1 MLRHRISSVR
11 LIPLSFLAAILLGA
25 VLLTLP
31 ISSASGQSTVFTD
44 ALFTSATSVCVT
56 GLTVVTTA
64 SHWSIFGKVVILFL
78 IQIGG
83 LGIITIYSLIM
94 LLAHRRF
101 TLSDRIVLQDAL
113 NLRNTSGVL
122 KFLIRVIKTT
132 LIFELIGAAIYA
144 IDFIPRFGITRGI
157 TISVFNSVSAFCNA
171 GMDIIGDSSLTGFYD
186 NPLIL
191 ITTMFLIFAGGIGYV
206 VWFDIASSAKNA
218 ATKLISPRQILRRLP
233 EHSKL
238 SLIITL
244 ALIVSGGLIIFITEY
259 NNPGTIGSMT
269 LPQKILNSLFESVT
283 FRTAGFNTFPQTSI
297 RDISCVTAY
306 TLMFIGGS
314 PVGTAGGVKTVTFF
328 LAVMNVVSYIRGEN
342 DTTIFNRRITAE
354 QMRKSTVII
363 SVSAVAVLIM
373 TILLNIINDVGLK
386 DGLFEV
392 ISASATVGLTRD
404 VTPILNTGGK
414 LLITFAM
421 YIGRIAPLSMV
432 IFFAGQHREDN
443 RLKYPEAKIYIG

>member
-1 MLRHRISSVR
+1 MFRHRISSVR

-31 ISSASGQSTVFTD
+31 ISSADGQFTAFTD

-64 SHWSIFGKVVILFL
+64 SHWSIFGKVVIVCL

-101 TLSDRIVLQDAL
+101 TLSDRIVLQDSL

-122 KFLIRVIKTT
+122 KFLIRVIKAT
-132 LIFELIGAAIYA
+132 LIFELFGALIYA

-157 TISVFNSVSAFCNA
+157 TVSVFNSVSAFCNA

-206 VWFDIASSAKNA
+206 VWFDIASTVKNG
-218 ATKLISPRQILRRLP
+218 ATKRISPRQIIRRLP

-244 ALIVSGGLIIFITEY
+244 TLILSGGLIIFITEY
-259 NNPGTIGSMT
+259 SNPDTIGSMT
-269 LPQKILNSLFESVT
+269 LSQKILNSLFESIT
-283 FRTAGFNTFPQTSI
+283 FRTAGFNTFPQAPM
-297 RDISCVTAY
+297 RDISCVAAY

-314 PVGTAGGVKTVTFF
+314 PVGTAGGVKTITFF
-328 LAVMNVVSYIRGEN
+328 LSVMNVVSYIRGEN

-432 IFFAGQHREDN
+432 VFFAGQHREDN